1 MNSNNPFQIK
11 TPESLAPEEAV
22 NLFVDVFTD
31 YQKIKA
37 QGHTFI
43 MGPRG
48 IGKSMIFRYLEP
60 DCQCI
65 KSEYDKVKINEL
77 EFLGLYIPLRNA
89 GFTKITELTRLERN
103 AAHIINEH
111 IMVTFFLQKVFTSLS
126 NADLYDENLEW
137 DSSARQYYNE
147 EFLPRIPGDGNQIAD
162 NARIHEV
169 FSKMAKIMERFYL
182 QAIDYAK
189 RLSFTKD
196 VYPYNGPLYEYLD
209 FALPLMS
216 HLSVIKCFPQHTI
229 YFLIDDAHCLTTI
242 QTQILNFWVS
252 TRTSGI
258 VSLKISSQY
267 NYKHFYTIT
276 GATIDTPHDYS
287 EIDMTFVYTGKAKP
301 KYKERITK
309 IIEKRLLNTNIHKNA
324 DEFFPPDDAQEKKIK
339 EIEAMYLKKYDEGEG
354 HGNKRGDDALRY
366 ARPDF
371 IKSLSGT
378 SKSSGTYSYSGFD
391 QLVHLSSGIVRYF
404 LEPAYKMYAEAVSQ
418 ADGHIVDSI
427 LPSIQSQT
435 IREEANN
442 FLFHDLPRYAV
453 PEDIEGIQGFVG
465 DEAYPKE
472 DINKL
477 SNLIQAL
484 GGLFRQILLSDR
496 SERRVFS
503 IAISDSP
510 SKEVERILG
519 LGIQLGYLHSSTIGR
534 KDGKSGG
541 RTKLYIL
548 NRRLSPIWN
557 LDPTAFAGYL
567 FVQNHLLE
575 EAMVEPF
582 SLLRRLGKSSPQ
594 ESEYQLSLFNV
605 DDEQE
610 FTVEGGVHS

>member
-11 TPESLAPEEAV
+11 TPESLTPEEAV
-22 NLFVDVFTD
+22 SLFVDVFTD

-65 KSEYDKVKINEL
+65 KSEYNKVKINEL

-89 GFTKITELTRLERN
+89 GFTKITELTRLEYN

-111 IMVTFFLQKVFTSLS
+111 IMVTFFLQKVFSSL
-126 NADLYDENLEW
+126 AKAGLYGENPDW
-137 DSSARQYYNE
+137 DSGARQYYRK
-147 EFLPRIPGDGNQIAD
+147 EFLPRIPEDASDIDEDAK
-162 NARIHEV
+162 IYEV
-169 FSKMAKIMERFYL
+169 FAKMSKIMEQFYL
-182 QAIDYAK
+182 RAIDYTK

-196 VYPYNGPLYEYLD
+196 IYPYNGPLYEYLD
-209 FALPLMS
+209 FVLPLMS
-216 HLSVIKCFPQHTI
+216 HLSMIKCFPQHTI
-229 YFLIDDAHCLTTI
+229 YFLIDDAHCLSTI

-287 EIDMTFVYTGKAKP
+287 EIDMTFVYTGSAKP
-301 KYKERITK
+301 KYKERITQ
-309 IIEKRLLNTNIHKNA
+309 IIEKRLANA
-324 DEFFPPDDAQEKKIK
+324 GIKKTAEEFFPPDTEQEEKIR
-339 EIEAMYLKKYDEGEG
+339 EIEESYHKKFDEGKG
-354 HGNKRGDDALRY
+354 RGNKRGDDALRY

-371 IKSLSGT
+371 IKSLGGP

-404 LEPAYKMYAEAVSQ
+404 LEPAYKMYAEAISQ
-418 ADGHIVDSI
+418 AENHIIDSI

-435 IREEANN
+435 IRDEANN
-442 FLFHDLPRYAV
+442 FLFHDLPRYAL
-453 PEDIEGIQGFVG
+453 PEDLEDIQSTIG
-465 DEAYPKE
+465 DETYPKE

-510 SKEVERILG
+510 SKDVEKILA

-541 RTKLYIL
+541 RTRLYIL
-548 NRRLSPIWN
+548 NRRLSPVWT
-557 LDPTAFAGYL
+557 LDPTGFAGYL

-575 EAMVEPF
+575 EAMIEPF
-582 SLLRRLGKSSPQ
+582 SLLRRLGKNPLQ
-594 ESEYQLSLFNV
+594 ESEYQLSLFNT
-605 DDEQE
+605 DDEQA
-610 FTVEGGVHS
+610 FTGEGGE

>member
-1 MNSNNPFQIK
+1 MNSVNPFQIK
-11 TPESLAPEEAV
+11 TPENLAPEEAV

-31 YQKIKA
+31 YQKIIA

-65 KSEYDKVKINEL
+65 KSQYSKTKIDEL

-111 IMVTFFLQKVFTSLS
+111 IMVTFFLQKVFKNLS
-126 NADLYDENLEW
+126 NASLYDENPEW

-147 EFLPRIPGDGNQIAD
+147 VFLPRIPGDHYQID
-162 NARIHEV
+162 SNLKVPEV
-169 FSKMAKIMERFYL
+169 FSKMASIMEHFYL
-182 QAIDYAK
+182 EAIDYTK

-196 VYPYNGPLYEYLD
+196 TYPYDGPLYEYLD
-209 FALPLMS
+209 FVLPLMS
-216 HLSVIKCFPQHTI
+216 RLSVIKCFPQKTI
-229 YFLIDDAHCLTTI
+229 YFLIDDAHCLTAI

-252 TRTSGI
+252 TRTSGV

-267 NYKHFYTIT
+267 NYKHFYTVT

-301 KYKERITK
+301 KYKDRITK
-309 IIEKRLLNTNIHKNA
+309 IIEKRLLNANIHKTA
-324 DEFFPPDDAQEKKIK
+324 DEFFPPDEEQERKIK
-339 EIEAMYLKKYDEGEG
+339 EIEKMYLKKYDEGKG
-354 HGNKRGDDALRY
+354 RGNRRGDDALRY

-378 SKSSGTYSYSGFD
+378 SKSSITYSYSGFD

-418 ADGHIVDSI
+418 AASHVIENI
-427 LPSIQSQT
+427 PSTIQSQT

-442 FLFHDLPRYAV
+442 FLFHELPKYALS
-453 PEDIEGIQGFVG
+453 DGIEGIQV
-465 DEAYPKE
+465 DSSEEVYPKE
-472 DINKL
+472 DIDKL

-510 SKEVERILG
+510 SKEVEKILA

-541 RTKLYIL
+541 RTRLYIL
-548 NRRLSPIWN
+548 NRRLSPIWT

-575 EAMVEPF
+575 EAMREPF
-582 SLLRRLGKSSPQ
+582 SLLRRLGKASPT

-605 DDEQE
+605 DEENE
-610 FTVEGGVHS
+610 FTVESGE

>member
-1 MNSNNPFQIK
+1 
-11 TPESLAPEEAV
+11 
-22 NLFVDVFTD
+22 
-31 YQKIKA
+31 
-37 QGHTFI
+37 
-43 MGPRG
+43 
-48 IGKSMIFRYLEP
+48 
-60 DCQCI
+60 
-65 KSEYDKVKINEL
+65 
-77 EFLGLYIPLRNA
+77 
-89 GFTKITELTRLERN
+89 
-103 AAHIINEH
+103 
-111 IMVTFFLQKVFTSLS
+111 
-126 NADLYDENLEW
+126 
-137 DSSARQYYNE
+137 
-147 EFLPRIPGDGNQIAD
+147 
-162 NARIHEV
+162 
-169 FSKMAKIMERFYL
+169 
-182 QAIDYAK
+182 
-189 RLSFTKD
+189 
-196 VYPYNGPLYEYLD
+196 
-209 FALPLMS
+209 
-216 HLSVIKCFPQHTI
+216 
-229 YFLIDDAHCLTTI
+229 
-242 QTQILNFWVS
+242 
-252 TRTSGI
+252 
-258 VSLKISSQY
+258 
-267 NYKHFYTIT
+267 
-276 GATIDTPHDYS
+276 
-287 EIDMTFVYTGKAKP
+287 MTFVYTGKAKP

-610 FTVEGGVHS
+610 FTVEGGE

>member
-1 MNSNNPFQIK
+1 MS
-11 TPESLAPEEAV
+11 
-22 NLFVDVFTD
+22 
-31 YQKIKA
+31 
-37 QGHTFI
+37 
-43 MGPRG
+43 G
-48 IGKSMIFRYLEP
+48 IF
-60 DCQCI
+60 
-65 KSEYDKVKINEL
+65 
-77 EFLGLYIPLRNA
+77 
-89 GFTKITELTRLERN
+89 
-103 AAHIINEH
+103 HI
-111 IMVTFFLQKVFTSLS
+111 
-126 NADLYDENLEW
+126 
-137 DSSARQYYNE
+137 E

-610 FTVEGGVHS
+610 FTVEGGE

>member
-1 MNSNNPFQIK
+1 MNSPNPFQIK

-22 NLFVDVFTD
+22 SLFVDVFTD

-65 KSEYDKVKINEL
+65 KSKYDKVKINEL

-111 IMVTFFLQKVFTSLS
+111 IMVTFFLQKVFASLA
-126 NADLYDENLEW
+126 NAELYDENLEW
-137 DSSARQYYNE
+137 DRSARKYYTE
-147 EFLPRIPGDGNQIAD
+147 EFLPRIPFTDRNQIND
-162 NARIHEV
+162 NAKVHEV
-169 FSKMAKIMERFYL
+169 FFKMASIMEHFYL
-182 QAIDYAK
+182 EAIDYTK
-189 RLSFTKD
+189 RLSFTKE

-209 FALPLMS
+209 FVLPLMS
-216 HLSVIKCFPQHTI
+216 HLSMVKCFPQQTI

-309 IIEKRLLNTNIHKNA
+309 IIEKRLSNANIHKTA
-324 DEFFPPDDAQEKKIK
+324 EEFFPPDEIQEKKIK
-339 EIEAMYLKKYDEGEG
+339 EIEEMYLRKFDEGKG
-354 HGNKRGDDALRY
+354 RGNRRGDDALRY

-378 SKSSGTYSYSGFD
+378 AKSSGTYSYSGFE

-404 LEPAYKMYAEAVSQ
+404 LEPAYKMFAEAVSQ
-418 ADGHIVDSI
+418 ANNHMVDHIP
-427 LPSIQSQT
+427 PSIQSQT

-442 FLFHDLPRYAV
+442 FLFHDLPRYAL
-453 PEDIEGIQGFVG
+453 PEDNDDIQLAEG

-472 DINKL
+472 DIDKL
-477 SNLIQAL
+477 SNLIQAR

-510 SKEVERILG
+510 SKEVERILA

-548 NRRLSPIWN
+548 NRRLSPIWT

-575 EAMVEPF
+575 EAMIEPF
-582 SLLRRLGKSSPQ
+582 TLLRRLGKEAPK
-594 ESEYQLSLFNV
+594 ESEYQLSLFNI
-605 DDEQE
+605 DDDE
-610 FTVEGGVHS
+610 FTVEGGE